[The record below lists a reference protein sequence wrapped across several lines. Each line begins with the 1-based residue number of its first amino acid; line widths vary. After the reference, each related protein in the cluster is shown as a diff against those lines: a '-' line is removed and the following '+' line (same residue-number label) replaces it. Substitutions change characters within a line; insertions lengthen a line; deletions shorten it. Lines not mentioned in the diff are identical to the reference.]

1 MRWLSKIEPRLGPF
15 AEATRA
21 FAAWRRPAG
30 FDVGADGVRTLLRE
44 LDAFVYDADGPE
56 TDEERFIEGA
66 GSLLAALLVAHLPP
80 GRHIEREGRHALRL
94 GRWGFFDP
102 FAAIDAALDAD
113 SPRLCLAREL
123 QRAEA
128 EAHGDG
134 PFCRSVDLFEELLGR
149 KRPDLTLLEAF
160 ASHLRLGEEIEV
172 ELSDAMRA
180 SEGDDGDLELALSRL
195 IGLIPGG
202 DQADDG
208 FEWEHAR
215 PRLLPRIVSHAFLA
229 ELDGARPGAAS
240 ERRLYRRNLAGE
252 LYVALVLAYP
262 DRARFVREEEVD
274 CWGVPELEVEGAYL
288 AHLARRSASA
298 RFDALDTPHGV
309 MVVARSG
316 DALDSA
322 RLVLPGLHGVLA
334 TELDPPFAVAVPHR
348 DLLLAVSGTDPEMLE
363 ALARRVADEYARAPH
378 RISPQ
383 ILELGRRGPRPWP
396 VSDA

>member
-30 FDVGADGVRTLLRE
+30 FDVGADGVRALLRE
-44 LDAFVYDADGPE
+44 LDAFVYDADGPQK
-56 TDEERFIEGA
+56 DEERFIEGA

-134 PFCRSVDLFEELLGR
+134 PFCRSVDLFEELLGM

-195 IGLIPGG
+195 ITGSSPAAIRPTTASSGSTRARVCCPGSSATPSSQSWTVRG
-202 DQADDG
+202 PAP
-208 FEWEHAR
+208 R
-215 PRLLPRIVSHAFLA
+215 PSAASTAETWRASCTSPSCSPTPTGRASCAKKRSTAGACRSWKWKGRIW
-229 ELDGARPGAAS
+229 RTWPGA
-240 ERRLYRRNLAGE
+240 
-252 LYVALVLAYP
+252 
-262 DRARFVREEEVD
+262 
-274 CWGVPELEVEGAYL
+274 
-288 AHLARRSASA
+288 
-298 RFDALDTPHGV
+298 
-309 MVVARSG
+309 
-316 DALDSA
+316 
-322 RLVLPGLHGVLA
+322 
-334 TELDPPFAVAVPHR
+334 PP
-348 DLLLAVSGTDPEMLE
+348 
-363 ALARRVADEYARAPH
+363 ARASTRSTHPT
-378 RISPQ
+378 
-383 ILELGRRGPRPWP
+383 G
-396 VSDA
+396 